1 MPTPFVIQAGLLFK
15 PRLSAPE
22 SCSGFSSNLRSQD
35 FPSAGASTF
44 VAGGS
49 FRGGS
54 LRGASNGVPR
64 PLKPPLPPL
73 SSLPRDRGRS
83 FRLERDRRPRDR
95 ERRRREG
102 DRLRDLDRLPPR
114 RDRERLLD
122 LERLPPLERERRFER
137 ERRRERDLDF
147 LFDLDRFLLLDR
159 DFFLLFDRERFLLF
173 DRERERD
180 RDFARFSALLLASS
194 TVAPLLLSFFS
205 PFSAVESA
213 FLAGASGVG
222 DAV

>member
-1 MPTPFVIQAGLLFK
+1 MPSPFVIQAGLLVK

-49 FRGGS
+49 FLGGS
-54 LRGASNGVPR
+54 R

-83 FRLERDRRPRDR
+83 FRLERDLRRRDR

-102 DRLRDLDRLPPR
+102 DRLRELDRLPPR

-122 LERLPPLERERRFER
+122 RERLPPLERERRFER
-137 ERRRERDLDF
+137 ERRR
-147 LFDLDRFLLLDR
+147 
-159 DFFLLFDRERFLLF
+159 FLLF

-180 RDFARFSALLLASS
+180 PDFARFSALLLASS
-194 TVAPLLLSFFS
+194 TVAPLLLPVFS
-205 PFSAVESA
+205 PFSTFESG
-213 FLAGASGVG
+213 FLAGSSGGGALTTGVG
-222 DAV
+222 DAF